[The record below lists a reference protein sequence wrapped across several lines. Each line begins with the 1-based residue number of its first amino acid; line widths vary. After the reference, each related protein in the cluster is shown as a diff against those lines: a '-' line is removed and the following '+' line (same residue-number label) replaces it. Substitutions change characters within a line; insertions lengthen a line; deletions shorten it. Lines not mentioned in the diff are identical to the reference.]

1 MGITSST
8 PVALHDV
15 NSHYGKQDG
24 HIAALSMSFK
34 VDNSNENSTVHIIV
48 NVIENDR
55 PHRKPQISYDRVTV
69 IFTYVSARYRARKNY
84 DAPVAI

>member
-1 MGITSST
+1 MGRTSST
-8 PVALHDV
+8 PVALPDV

-34 VDNSNENSTVHIIV
+34 VDNSNENSVIHIVV

-55 PHRKPQISYDRVTV
+55 PRREASDQLRSDDSKLHLR
-69 IFTYVSARYRARKNY
+69 VSAREEL
-84 DAPVAI
+84 